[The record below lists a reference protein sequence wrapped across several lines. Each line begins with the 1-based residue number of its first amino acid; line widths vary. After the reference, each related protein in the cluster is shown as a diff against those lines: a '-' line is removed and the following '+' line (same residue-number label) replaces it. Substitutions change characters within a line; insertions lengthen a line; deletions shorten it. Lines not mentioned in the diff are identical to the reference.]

1 MPLRSSAVPEA
12 TTDIRHLVQ
21 HIVARAP
28 NAHGHA
34 RYLCRIFGNADEA
47 LKTTGGWVYFKSLGE
62 SDIEPA
68 KLKRFLDKEAKMTK
82 ESRHQR
88 ALKTDI
94 PLMSEVELNAAKKAK
109 PRSKKRITNTT
120 SAAGVGSPF
129 DLKRVQGDFKKR
141 EPALLDIIGGNSTHL
156 SAKGVGGRRDDLR
169 EFAKTS
175 GVSSAIYQGWVEME
189 EALSVQKLSD
199 RQKILTHQCLHT
211 ACGFVE
217 YGSLEHGPSQYFYN
231 STGPPPPPPPISYL
245 SFLSFSFVSV
255 RCFRFFRLFWVSFVF
270 INFFHHQQVN
280 TSPTPPRPFPS
291 TFLLSF
297 ISLMFT
303 RVYPFAWLL
312 LFCTFR

>member
-1 MPLRSSAVPEA
+1 MMVCEIPPGVGSALYLFLFSTMSKFTNTTPNLILFLRFLHFINVHPCIPFCLDVTLLHFVILSPCICCPVPLRSSAVPEA

-141 EPALLDIIGGNSTHL
+141 EPALLEIIGGQQHP
-156 SAKGVGGRRDDLR
+156 
-169 EFAKTS
+169 
-175 GVSSAIYQGWVEME
+175 
-189 EALSVQKLSD
+189 
-199 RQKILTHQCLHT
+199 
-211 ACGFVE
+211 FV
-217 YGSLEHGPSQYFYN
+217 
-231 STGPPPPPPPISYL
+231 
-245 SFLSFSFVSV
+245 
-255 RCFRFFRLFWVSFVF
+255 R
-270 INFFHHQQVN
+270 
-280 TSPTPPRPFPS
+280 
-291 TFLLSF
+291 
-297 ISLMFT
+297 
-303 RVYPFAWLL
+303 
-312 LFCTFR
+312 